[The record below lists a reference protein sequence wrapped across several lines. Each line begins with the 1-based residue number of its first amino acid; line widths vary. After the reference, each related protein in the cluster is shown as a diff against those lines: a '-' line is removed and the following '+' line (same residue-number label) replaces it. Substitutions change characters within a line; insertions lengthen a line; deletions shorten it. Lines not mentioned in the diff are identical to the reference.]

1 MDWFTTP
8 LKRFA
13 TDRLDDLR
21 QAGVTVS
28 DGMKHAAT
36 QLRDAASQYR
46 DGVIV
51 PAIDTAMEEGNLPG
65 DVGMYG
71 RYLTGTQVP
80 LTKFPADVRTAE
92 QAIVNKLLELNG
104 ESFDPQ
110 NYKATGYSDVK
121 GTRTNPFPSGNAT
134 THTLGQYLVE
144 DGIVLDRY
152 DFDKNNG
159 FVQAGT
165 TYWSPRL
172 KKTLEDPTGKKLV
185 FDEVTSEGQFEHG
198 GIFGQPPL
206 VQDLANLAG
215 NLSQRL
221 GLVKPGSGYDVR
233 LDTGRR

>member
-1 MDWFTTP
+1 MPFPMDWIPTP
-8 LKRFA
+8 LRRFA

-21 QAGVTVS
+21 AAGVTIS
-28 DGMKHAAT
+28 DGIDHAAT

-92 QAIVNKLLELNG
+92 QAIANKLLELNG

-110 NYKATGYSDVK
+110 NYKMTGYSDAGWN
-121 GTRTNPFPSGNAT
+121 GTNNAT

-159 FVQAGT
+159 FTQPGT
-165 TYWSPRL
+165 TYLSPRS
-172 KKTLEDPTGKKLV
+172 KKTLEDPTI
-185 FDEVTSEGQFEHG
+185 FDKVESEGQFEHG

-221 GLVKPGSGYDVR
+221 GLINPGSGYEVR
-233 LDTGRR
+233 LNTER

>member
-1 MDWFTTP
+1 MWNNIT
-8 LKRFA
+8 RFA
-13 TDRLDDLR
+13 TDRLKDLR
-21 QAGVTVS
+21 QAGVTIS
-28 DGMKHAAT
+28 DRVEDAAS

-46 DGVIV
+46 DGVIIPV
-51 PAIDTAMEEGNLPG
+51 IDTAMEEGNLPG
-65 DVGMYG
+65 AVGMYG

-80 LTKFPADVRTAE
+80 LTKFPADVRAAE
-92 QAIVNKLLELNG
+92 QEKVNKLLKVNR

-110 NYKATGYSDVK
+110 NYKATGYSDV
-121 GTRTNPFPSGNAT
+121 GGIRTNNAT
-134 THTLGQYLVE
+134 THTLGQYLVK

-159 FVQAGT
+159 FTQPGT
-165 TYWSPRL
+165 IYLSPRS
-172 KKTLEDPTGKKLV
+172 KKTLEDPTI

-221 GLVKPGSGYDVR
+221 GLINPGSGYEVR
-233 LDTGRR
+233 LNTER

>member
-1 MDWFTTP
+1 MWNNIT
-8 LKRFA
+8 RFA
-13 TDRLDDLR
+13 TDRLNDLR
-21 QAGVTVS
+21 QAGVTIS
-28 DGMKHAAT
+28 DGVEHAAS

-46 DGVIV
+46 DGVII

-65 DVGMYG
+65 AVGMYG
-71 RYLTGTQVP
+71 RYLTGTQIP
-80 LTKFPADVRTAE
+80 LTKFPADVKTAE
-92 QAIVNKLLELNG
+92 QERANRLLELNR

-110 NYKATGYSDVK
+110 NYKTTGYSDVE
-121 GTRTNPFPSGNAT
+121 GIRTNNAT
-134 THTLGQYLVE
+134 THTLGQYLVK

-159 FVQAGT
+159 FTQPGT
-165 TYWSPRL
+165 IYLSPRS
-172 KKTLEDPTGKKLV
+172 KKALEDPTI

-206 VQDLANLAG
+206 VQDLAGMAG

>member
-1 MDWFTTP
+1 MWNNIQ
-8 LKRFA
+8 RFA
-13 TDRLDDLR
+13 TDRLNDLKHV
-21 QAGVTVS
+21 GGTIS
-28 DGMKHAAT
+28 DGMEHAAS
-36 QLRDAASQYR
+36 QLRDGASQLR
-46 DGVIV
+46 DEVIV
-51 PAIDTAMEEGNLPG
+51 PAIDTAMEEGVIPG

-80 LTKFPADVRTAE
+80 LTKFPADVRAAE
-92 QAIVNKLLELNG
+92 QEKVNKLLKVNR

-110 NYKATGYSDVK
+110 NYKATGYSDVE
-121 GTRTNPFPSGNAT
+121 GIRTNNAT
-134 THTLGQYLVE
+134 THTLGQYRVK
-144 DGIVLDRY
+144 DGIVVDRY

-159 FVQAGT
+159 FRQPGT
-165 TYWSPRL
+165 TYLSPRS
-172 KKTLEDPTGKKLV
+172 KKTLEDPTI

-206 VQDLANLAG
+206 VQDLAGMAG